1 MAKNK
6 ISEFSATAANNTDIT
21 NINIAEGCSPANV
34 NNSIRSLMA
43 LLKDQ
48 QDGTSGDNFT
58 VGGNLT
64 VTGTTTLTGGLA
76 SALPVTS
83 GGTGATTAS
92 GARTSLSAAVT
103 GANGDI
109 TSLTGL
115 TTPLSVA
122 QGGTG
127 ITALGTGVAT
137 ALGQNV
143 SGSGSIVLGTSP
155 TLTTPALG
163 TPSAIVLTNA
173 TGTSNSLNAG
183 IGVNQTWSLPTR
195 VSGTS
200 YTNSTGKPI
209 QALITFNLNTSGS
222 GTGVVVVG
230 GVTISSTNYSLSA
243 SGGSIFYTVSF
254 IVPNSTAYTVTA
266 TSGVSIGSWA
276 ELR

>member
-76 SALPVTS
+76 SALPVAS

-183 IGVNQTWSLPTR
+183 IGVNQTWQLPTR

-209 QALITFNLNTSGS
+209 QALVTFNVDTSGS
-222 GTGVVVVG
+222 GTVVVVVG
-230 GVTISSTNYSLSA
+230 GVTISSQSHTISS
-243 SGGSIFYTVSF
+243 SGGAIPYSTAF
-254 IVPNSTAYTVTA
+254 IVPNSTAYTVTVTGGTSIA
-266 TSGVSIGSWA
+266 TWA